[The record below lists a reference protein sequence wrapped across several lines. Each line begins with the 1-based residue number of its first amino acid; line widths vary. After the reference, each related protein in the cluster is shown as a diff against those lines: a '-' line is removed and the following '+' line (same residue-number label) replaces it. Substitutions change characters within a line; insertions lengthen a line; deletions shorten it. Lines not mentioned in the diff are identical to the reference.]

1 MYSAISVIHSIY
13 AFFQKTAKKIAKRN
27 NIRIFVLKHKGIGY
41 RVSALNWPKMM
52 QKDTK
57 AKL

>member
-1 MYSAISVIHSIY
+1 MYSTISVIHSIY
-13 AFFQKTAKKIAKRN
+13 AFFQETAKKNAKRN
-27 NIRIFVLKHKGIGY
+27 NIRIIVLTHKRIGY
-41 RVSALNWPKMM
+41 RVSALNWAKMM